1 MATVSIMQNVD
12 IKLAVQKVI
21 SLLGGIESF
30 IRPQDKVI
38 IKPNLVVDLPSD
50 TGVTT
55 DPRVVQAIIELC
67 KRVNASNITIAEGS
81 GGVDTKIA
89 FERCGYSE
97 LAQKYNIKLLDLN
110 ESQTTLVDVPNG
122 KVIDVL
128 DVPDIVL
135 ESDVLIN
142 VPKLK
147 LYSYSW
153 ASLSVKNLLGAVPGK
168 GEYSRSSSPDFPIKL
183 SNEYLTSERKGPWFG
198 PRGEKQR
205 IHTKFDEGIVDL
217 NTVIQPSLT
226 VIDGIIA
233 GYGKKF
239 AEGAEPLELN
249 TILASRDP
257 LALDYIATKIAGLN
271 PLEISY
277 LKRAAERG
285 IGESDYDQI
294 QVVGTPL
301 EKIVKAWENRLADS
315 ILQRSKDSR

>member
-1 MATVSIMQNVD
+1 MVIVSVIQNKDV
-12 IKLAVQKVI
+12 KLAVQKVI

-30 IRPQDKVI
+30 VRPQDKVI
-38 IKPNLVVDLPSD
+38 IKPNLVVDSPSD

-55 DPRVVQAIIELC
+55 DPRVVQAIVELC
-67 KRVNASNITIAEGS
+67 KRVNPSNITIAEGS
-81 GGVDTKIA
+81 GGVNTNIA

-97 LAQKYNIKLLDLN
+97 IAQRCDVNLLDLN
-110 ESQTTLVDVPNG
+110 ESQTTSVDVPNG
-122 KVIDVL
+122 KAITVFNI
-128 DVPDIVL
+128 PNIIL

-147 LYSYSW
+147 LYSLPW
-153 ASLSVKNLLGAVPGK
+153 ASLSVKNLLGTVPGK
-168 GEYSRSSSPDFPIKL
+168 GEYSQTSSPEFPIKL
-183 SNEYLTSERKGPWFG
+183 SNEYLKSERKGPWFG

-205 IHTKFDEGIVDL
+205 VHTKFDEAIVDL
-217 NTVIQPSLT
+217 NTVIQPALT

-239 AEGAEPLELN
+239 ATGAEPREFN

-257 LALDYIATKIAGLN
+257 LALDYITTKLGGLN

-277 LKRAAERG
+277 LKHAAEREV
-285 IGESDYDQI
+285 GESDYNQI

-301 EKIVKAWENRLADS
+301 DKIEKDWKNRLNNSQMQSDN
-315 ILQRSKDSR
+315 

>member
-1 MATVSIMQNVD
+1 MAIVSVIQNEDV
-12 IKLAVQKVI
+12 KLAVQKVI
-21 SLLGGIESF
+21 SLLGGIERF

-55 DPRVVQAIIELC
+55 DPRVVQAIVELC
-67 KRVNASNITIAEGS
+67 KRVNPSKITIAEGS

-97 LAQKYNIKLLDLN
+97 LAERYNVKLLDLN
-110 ESQTTLVDVPNG
+110 ESPTRLVNVPNG
-122 KVIDVL
+122 KALDVL
-128 DVPDIVL
+128 EIPDIIL

-147 LYSYSW
+147 LYSLPW
-153 ASLSVKNLLGAVPGK
+153 ASLSVKNLLGTVPGK
-168 GEYSRSSSPDFPIKL
+168 GEYSRTSSPEFPIKL
-183 SNEYLTSERKGPWFG
+183 SAEYLTSEGKGPWFG

-205 IHTKFDEGIVDL
+205 VHTKFDEGIVDL
-217 NTVIQPSLT
+217 NTVIQPALT

-239 AEGAEPLELN
+239 ATGAEPLELN
-249 TILASRDP
+249 TILASRDS
-257 LALDYIATKIAGLN
+257 LALDYIATKIGGLN

-277 LKRAAERG
+277 LKHAAERG
-285 IGESDYDQI
+285 IGESDYNQI

-301 EKIVKAWENRLADS
+301 DKIVKAWENRLDNS
-315 ILQRSKDSR
+315 